1 MWTPRESGDWLAV
14 ALAGVAMAAIVAGL
28 AIIGGPG
35 QARDVQQ
42 DEARLRALEET
53 AMALNCYRRGIGP
66 LPENMQGVRSAI
78 GDSGSA
84 ARLAEGCRNARWQ
97 DDPISGEA
105 FEIVRVDERQAQIC
119 AVFARPGNRQPSRAY
134 YGAGADYIDLAAPRP
149 EAGRFCYTVN
159 LVASPD

>member
-1 MWTPRESGDWLAV
+1 MWTPRETGDWLAV
-14 ALAGVAMAAIVAGL
+14 ALVGVALAAIVAGL

-35 QARDVQQ
+35 QARAVQQ
-42 DEARLRALEET
+42 DEARLQALAET

-66 LPENMQGVRSAI
+66 LPEDMKSVRSAI

-84 ARLAEGCRNARWQ
+84 ARFAAGCRNVQWQ
-97 DDPISGEA
+97 EDPISGEA
-105 FEIVRVDERQAQIC
+105 FEIVRVDDGQAQIC
-119 AVFARPGNRQPSRAY
+119 AVFARAGNRRPARFY
-134 YGAGADYIDLAAPRP
+134 LGGGADYIDLAAPRP

>member
-14 ALAGVAMAAIVAGL
+14 ALVGVAVAAIVAGL

-35 QARDVQQ
+35 KARGVQQ
-42 DEARLRALEET
+42 DEARLQALAET

-119 AVFARPGNRQPSRAY
+119 AVFARPGSGQPGRSY
-134 YGAGADYIDLAAPRP
+134 YGFGADYIDLATPRP